1 MHVAEISF
9 NPTYSTTIHI
19 YIYNIYIYNIYIY
32 HYYYYPIIY
41 IPFTIIYIYIVFYT
55 VNTST
60 NSMSGVRRGGLT
72 IQCEAPKIAKLVYN
86 SNNYGLWLMVLITI
100 VTGAYKPTYNWGG
113 HIVYYISHLYPSRHI
128 TMILP

>member
-1 MHVAEISF
+1 MLLLLLLSH
-9 NPTYSTTIHI
+9 YIHP
-19 YIYNIYIYNIYIY
+19 IY
-32 HYYYYPIIY
+32 H
-41 IPFTIIYIYIVFYT
+41 YIYIVFYT

-60 NSMSGVRRGGLT
+60 NSMSGVRRGLT

-100 VTGAYKPTYNWGG
+100 VTGAYKPTYNWGA